1 MQSSKYTEYRG
12 VLLQRGS
19 RAYELYEIAKK
30 TIAWKV
36 LDTHM
41 RQLDIEFRKLHYGD

>member
-1 MQSSKYTEYRG
+1 MSKYIEYRG

-19 RAYELYEIAKK
+19 RAYELYENAKK
-30 TIAWKV
+30 ANVWKV
-36 LDTHM
+36 LDAHM